1 MNTNTHAH
9 THLDLQTRTRTPACR
24 NRLKHATMHACQRR
38 LPRLTQKQMDT
49 QMHIHTSRHAQH
61 TQKHTPYKNT
71 YIPELPHK
79 KKMQTD
85 TTREK
90 PRHTYMHKHAC
101 TTHTQTDT
109 QNTYCGLHKHMGTTQ
124 ISTHITHRHRGV
136 QIDIHLHPWGWVE
149 ETALGETL
157 FPLRLLPKGISL
169 EGCGD
174 LLLNTQCC
182 TVPVQGCYPKHLLD
196 PRTLPFLYSSSSHS
210 CSSS

>member
-1 MNTNTHAH
+1 MPTET
-9 THLDLQTRTRTPACR
+9 T
-24 NRLKHATMHACQRR
+24 
-38 LPRLTQKQMDT
+38 
-49 QMHIHTSRHAQH
+49 
-61 TQKHTPYKNT
+61 
-71 YIPELPHK
+71 
-79 KKMQTD
+79 QTD
-85 TTREK
+85 TEADGH
-90 PRHTYMHKHAC
+90 PDAHSHKQTC
-101 TTHTQTDT
+101 TTHTKTHTIQEHVHSRASPQKKCRQTQPGKNPDT
-109 QNTYCGLHKHMGTTQ
+109 HICTSMHAQHIHRQTHINTYCGLHKHMGTTQ

-196 PRTLPFLYSSSSHS
+196 PHTLPFLYSSSSHS